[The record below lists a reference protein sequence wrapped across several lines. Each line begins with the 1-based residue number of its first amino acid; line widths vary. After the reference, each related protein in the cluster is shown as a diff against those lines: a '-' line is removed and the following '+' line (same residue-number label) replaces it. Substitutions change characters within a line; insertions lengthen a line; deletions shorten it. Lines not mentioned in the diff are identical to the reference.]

1 MRWTTYSGSKGSE
14 KRRASLMLI
23 CRPDQSPLHILNEKL
38 SADPARVVLRPFHLA
53 WASNVPEPSRAAQLV
68 ADIVALDEDQ
78 AEIELGLNWKDFS
91 ERHWPIGKILAERFA
106 EIAEDLA
113 LSDSSVSPVNLRL
126 FGDVFFPTYSYIND
140 GFI

>member
-68 ADIVALDEDQ
+68 ADRSE
-78 AEIELGLNWKDFS
+78 EHTSELQSLMRSSYAVFCYKKKK
-91 ERHWPIGKILAERFA
+91 KIK
-106 EIAEDLA
+106 
-113 LSDSSVSPVNLRL
+113 SQ
-126 FGDVFFPTYSYIND
+126 INH
-140 GFI
+140 IIQYTL

>member
-68 ADIVALDEDQ
+68 ADIVALDEAQ
-78 AEIELGLNWKDFS
+78 AELELGTIWTAFYETD
-91 ERHWPIGKILAERFA
+91 WQAGKIFEERFA
-106 EIAEDLA
+106 GIAEGLT
-113 LSDSSVSPVNLRL
+113 LSTHRHSP
-126 FGDVFFPTYSYIND
+126 INRQLNRTH
-140 GFI
+140 F

>member
-1 MRWTTYSGSKGSE
+1 MIRRPTISHRTDTPFPYTTLFRSSE

-78 AEIELGLNWKDFS
+78 AELELGLIWKDFS
-91 ERHWPIGKILAERFA
+91 EIGRAH
-106 EIAEDLA
+106 
-113 LSDSSVSPVNLRL
+113 V
-126 FGDVFFPTYSYIND
+126 
-140 GFI
+140 